1 VRQAYDHRNSV
12 KGGVVM
18 GEARELMNRITKGV
32 MSADREA
39 LQAVYAPDAVIE
51 APDAGSIRGQDA
63 ILEWL
68 LQFGEA
74 FPDASW
80 ESLHEHE
87 AGDTAI
93 DEGFFVGTH
102 TGPLAAPTGETIEAT
117 GNRVRL
123 RACDAATVAGGR
135 VTSHRFYFDQM
146 DFLAQLGLLP
156 NEQTAEQ
163 PTA

>member
-1 VRQAYDHRNSV
+1 
-12 KGGVVM
+12 M
-18 GEARELMNRITKGV
+18 GEARELMNRITEGV
-32 MSADREA
+32 MSADRQA

-51 APDAGSIRGQDA
+51 APDAGKISGQDA

-93 DEGFFVGTH
+93 DEGYFVGTH
-102 TGPLAAPTGETIEAT
+102 TGPLAAPTGETIEPT
-117 GNRVRL
+117 GKRVRL
-123 RACDAATVAGGR
+123 RACDAATVSGGR

-146 DFLAQLGLLP
+146 DFLGQLGLLP
-156 NEQTAEQ
+156 EEQTAEQ

>member
-1 VRQAYDHRNSV
+1 
-12 KGGVVM
+12 M
-18 GEARELMNRITKGV
+18 GEARELMNRITEGV
-32 MSADREA
+32 TSGDRQA

-51 APDAGSIRGQDA
+51 TPDAGTISGQNA
-63 ILEWL
+63 ILEYL

-93 DEGFFVGTH
+93 DEGYFVGTH
-102 TGPLAAPTGETIEAT
+102 TGPLAAPTGETIEPT
-117 GNRVRL
+117 GKSVRL
-123 RACDAATVAGGR
+123 RACDLATASGGR

-146 DFLAQLGLLP
+146 DFLGQLGLLP
-156 NEQTAEQ
+156 EEQTAAQ